1 MFNLPPQLQP
11 LVVPG
16 SAGAGHVLSG
26 CGRHVLLSC
35 PPAAGDAFLA
45 VFGKAALQR
54 PLNGE
59 ILI

>member
-1 MFNLPPQLQP
+1 MSNLPPQLQP

-16 SAGAGHVLSG
+16 SAGAGCILSG
-26 CGRHVLLSC
+26 CRRHVLLSC
-35 PPAAGDAFLA
+35 PPPAGDAFLA